1 MNITEHDTIPTDTT
15 QDKPTY
21 GKGYIFLFRDG
32 DNEIEVFGSAI
43 SGKETVR
50 YNDEI
55 VSDIRSFGFTTHHL
69 FKKGDDNYKVTFA
82 ITSLLRGGIACSLY
96 KNGTLMRQEE
106 QIMYK
111 GSGVKLMGIMAVF
124 LGLGVIVGYSS
135 VSLVE
140 AFVKWIG

>member
-1 MNITEHDTIPTDTT
+1 MNITKQDIIPTDNT

-32 DNEIEVFGSAI
+32 DNEIEVFGSAV

-55 VSDIRSFGFTTHHL
+55 VSDKRSFGITTHHL
-69 FKKGDDNYKVTFA
+69 FNMGDDSYKVTYA
-82 ITSLLRGGIACSLY
+82 VTSLLRGGIECSLY
-96 KNGTLMRQEE
+96 KNGELIGQE
-106 QIMYK
+106 QQTMYK

-124 LGLGVIVGYSS
+124 LGLGVIIGYSS
-135 VSLVE
+135 VSVVE
-140 AFVKWIG
+140 TLLKWIG